1 MKVSLLFLAAM
12 ELMKLHL
19 LGYYLFFAFGK
30 SFPFAA
36 ASFGFFFSLALGRA
50 LRRKEMRV
58 VFFALFEL
66 IGFSVFF
73 VTLYAS
79 YKAMPLN
86 AVLVPR
92 SNGEAI
98 SFVSMLIVGAAFW
111 LRAAWLEARKAD
123 HEFYANRFDEGIAL
137 FLAAFCMVAVLR
149 VEAPLPGRL
158 VIPYF
163 IFGILALGLAK
174 SESAQR
180 GGLMPAARRTMV
192 ISVTAVFIL
201 AAAAVLLVVPALT
214 EPARRAA
221 DSLKS
226 ASLSLLRLIESIL
239 TWLFRAGPPRFAAQ
253 PDSGGQML
261 NAPPAEAEGSS
272 PFSVI
277 LMWAFLGI
285 AGIFVAILFGY
296 LMVGLFRFLVSR
308 TKKPADDRGGRSL
321 SDWLKAIWGAL
332 AAALSRLAEVFAR
345 GAENARRRR
354 GFSPALAA
362 YARLIA
368 VGRAAGLPR
377 SRCETP
383 REYARRLAAACPDSA
398 GQAAF
403 IAEAV
408 EKEVYGGLAGDGP
421 TDARL
426 NRLRA
431 GLNRPAFIMERARM
445 AAFKNRRTSV
455 SR

>member
-19 LGYYLFFAFGK
+19 LGYYLFFVFGK
-30 SFPFAA
+30 SFPFVV
-36 ASFGFFFSLALGRA
+36 ASIGFFLSLALGRA
-50 LRRKEMRV
+50 LRRKGMRV

-73 VTLYAS
+73 MTLYAS
-79 YKAMPLN
+79 YKSMAPN
-86 AVLVPR
+86 AAPTVR

-98 SFVSMLIVGAAFW
+98 AFISMLIVGATFW
-111 LRAAWLEARKAD
+111 LRASWIETKKAD

-137 FLAAFCMVAVLR
+137 YLAAFCVVAVLR
-149 VEAPLPGRL
+149 AEAFLPGRF

-163 IFGILALGLAK
+163 IFGMLALGLAK
-174 SESAQR
+174 SEGAQR
-180 GGLMPAARRTMV
+180 GGIAPAARRTMV
-192 ISVTAVFIL
+192 ISTTAVFVL
-201 AAAAVLLVVPALT
+201 SAAAVLLVLPALT

-226 ASLSLLRLIESIL
+226 ASLSLLQWIVSIL
-239 TWLFRAGPPRFAAQ
+239 AWLFRAGPPRFAAQ
-253 PDSGGQML
+253 PDGGGQIF
-261 NAPPAEAEGSS
+261 NVPPAEADGSS

-296 LMVGLFRFLVSR
+296 LMIGLFRFLASR
-308 TKKPADDRGGRSL
+308 ARKPVDDRGGRSL
-321 SDWLKAIWGAL
+321 SDWLKAVWGAL
-332 AAALSRLAEVFAR
+332 AGTLSRLAEILAR
-345 GAENARRRR
+345 IAENARRRR
-354 GFSPALAA
+354 GQSPALAA
-362 YARLIA
+362 YARLMAMGRA
-368 VGRAAGLPR
+368 VGIPR

>member
-1 MKVSLLFLAAM
+1 MKVSLVFLAAM

-19 LGYYLFFAFGK
+19 LGYYIFFAFGK

-36 ASFGFFFSLALGRA
+36 ASLGFFFSLALSRV
-50 LRRKEMRV
+50 LRRKGMRV
-58 VFFALFEL
+58 VFFAVIEL
-66 IGFSVFF
+66 VAFSAFF
-73 VTLYAS
+73 TALYAS
-79 YKAMPLN
+79 YGAMALN
-86 AVLVPR
+86 AVLTPR

-98 SFVSMLIVGAAFW
+98 SIISILIVGAAFW
-111 LRAAWLEARKAD
+111 LRAMWLEAKKTN

-137 FLAAFCMVAVLR
+137 FLAAFCIVAVLK
-149 VEAPLPGRL
+149 VDAPLPGRL

-163 IFGILALGLAK
+163 IFGILALGLVR
-174 SESAQR
+174 SESSQR

-192 ISVTAVFIL
+192 ISATAVFVL
-201 AAAAVLLVVPALT
+201 AATAVLLALPALT

-226 ASLSLLRLIESIL
+226 ASLSLLQLLANIL
-239 TWLFRAGPPRFAAQ
+239 TWLFRARPPRFAAQ
-253 PDSGGQML
+253 PDGGGQML
-261 NAPPAEAEGSS
+261 NAPPAETNGSS

-277 LMWAFLGI
+277 LMWVLLGI
-285 AGIFVAILFGY
+285 AGIFFLILFGY
-296 LMVGLFRFLVSR
+296 LMVALFRFLASR
-308 TKKPADDRGGRSL
+308 TKKPADDRKGRSL
-321 SDWLKAIWGAL
+321 SDWLKAAWGVL
-332 AAALSRLAEVFAR
+332 TAALSRLADVFAR
-345 GAENARRRR
+345 TVENARRRR

-383 REYARRLAAACPDSA
+383 REYARRLAASCPGSA

-408 EKEVYGGLAGDGP
+408 EREAYGGLAGDTL

-426 NRLRA
+426 KQSRKGLSRA
-431 GLNRPAFIMERARM
+431 AFIMERARM